1 MGIYDRDYFRESS
14 YSGHSE
20 TRRVRK
26 PVSIVFL
33 IIVVNAALFLLNT
46 FLFPETNRL
55 TEILCMNGSVLT
67 SPSQW
72 YRLLTYGFVHSPNVL
87 MHIFGNMLVLGFF
100 GPPIERKYGSRE
112 FLFFYLTAVLC
123 GGLLWGILNY
133 NVTDPTSMLGASG
146 AITAVLILFAIN
158 FPKVTVLL
166 FFFIPIPAW
175 LLGIGYIIYDLYG
188 ASSGTSNIA
197 HEVHL
202 AGAGFA
208 ILYYFAHLRLERF
221 YTWFW
226 PKKLFQKIREN
237 RQNKKLKIRRDHVA
251 SSQNLSQNQA
261 PDPDEEELDRILRK
275 LNSGGWASLTQKEHD
290 TLLTASEKKR
300 SKK

>member
-14 YSGHSE
+14 NNRNSNI
-20 TRRVRK
+20 RRVRK

-33 IIVVNAALFLLNT
+33 LIVVNVLLFLLNA
-46 FLFPETNRL
+46 FLFPETDRL
-55 TEILCMNGSVLT
+55 TEVLCMNGSTLA

-72 YRLLTYGFVHSPNVL
+72 YRLLTYGFVHSPKVL
-87 MHIFGNMLVLGFF
+87 MHIVGNMIALGFF
-100 GPPIERKYGSRE
+100 GRAIERKYGSRE

-133 NVTDPTSMLGASG
+133 NTQDPTSMLGASG

-158 FPKVTVLL
+158 FPKVTILL
-166 FFFIPIPAW
+166 NFFIPVPAW

-188 ASSGTSNIA
+188 ASSGTSNVA

-208 ILYYFAHLRLERF
+208 VLYYLAKFRLERF
-221 YTWFW
+221 YAWFW
-226 PKKLFQKIREN
+226 PGKFFKKIGQM
-237 RQNKKLKIRRDHVA
+237 RQNRKLKIRRDNAAA
-251 SSQNLSQNQA
+251 SLNSSSNQTS
-261 PDPDEEELDRILRK
+261 DPDEEELDRILRK
-275 LNSGGWASLTQKEHD
+275 LNSSGWASLTQKEHD
-290 TLLTASEKKR
+290 TLFAASEKKR